1 MGVWFLSTA
10 AANNFAGFLSSFYP
24 EPEVTA
30 AQVRAL
36 EEKYSTPEHNA
47 YVLVGDKYSDKT
59 IEVEVTKELKQAAMN
74 DTVAVSDS
82 ASISANTGADVLPVK
97 IMVNKTISIALD
109 DVTKDTVEVAQVW
122 VATEKEVEK
131 YKAKGLKYKDVHANV
146 VPMTDA
152 DGNETK
158 IPYSAVNFNNL
169 FPKTKDKKKQEEY
182 HKLIQEEKIALAKLA
197 ENKEKEFLG
206 MKIVDLKSFF
216 WLFVYLAGGSSI
228 ILFLLS
234 RFLVKMMHG
243 VK

>member
-1 MGVWFLSTA
+1 
-10 AANNFAGFLSSFYP
+10 
-24 EPEVTA
+24 
-30 AQVRAL
+30 
-36 EEKYSTPEHNA
+36 
-47 YVLVGDKYSDKT
+47 LVADKYSDKT
-59 IEVEVTKELKQAAMN
+59 IQVEVTREVKESAVA
-74 DTVAVSDS
+74 DTVAVSDTV
-82 ASISANTGADVLPVK
+82 SISANTGNDVMEVK
-97 IMVNKTISIALD
+97 VMVNKTISVAID

-122 VATEKEVEK
+122 VAAEKEVEG
-131 YKAKGLKYKDVHANV
+131 YKAKGLKYKGVHANV

-152 DGNETK
+152 DGNDTK

-182 HKLIQEEKIALAKLA
+182 HKLIQEEKIAMAKLSL
-197 ENKEKEFLG
+197 NKEKEFLG

-234 RFLVKMMHG
+234 SFLVKMMHG